1 MRLRLGLLNED
12 IANRSGFS
20 PTLSSRLFTTWIRVL
35 SKILGHALIT
45 WLPQEAVHSN
55 LPGVFIKAGYKKCRV
70 ILDCAEVFIERP
82 KSLINQACTWSE
94 YKHHNTIKFLVGIS
108 PTGYITFLSD
118 CYGGRASDR
127 YIVKDSGF
135 YDLLERE
142 DMVMAD
148 RRFQIHEELLLRFC
162 SLQVPPGARAKSQM
176 TTDECKKT
184 NDIANLRI
192 HVERAI
198 NRIKFFQILKGVIPV
213 TMLHHIDDIVLT
225 CAALSNLKPKLI
237 EKKSN

>member
-12 IANRSGFS
+12 IADRFGIS
-20 PTLSSRLFTTWIRVL
+20 PTLSSRIFTTWIRVR
-35 SKILGHALIT
+35 SKLLGHAPIT

-127 YIVKDSGF
+127 YIAKGSGF

-142 DMVMAD
+142 DMVMDD
-148 RRFQIHEELLLRFC
+148 RGFQIKEELLLRFC
-162 SLQVPPGARAKSQM
+162 RLQVPPGARAKCQM
-176 TTDECKKT
+176 TTDECNKT
-184 NDIANLRI
+184 KDIVCLRI
-192 HVERAI
+192 HVEKAI
-198 NRIKFFQILKGVIPV
+198 NRINFFEYRKGLFLWQCYI
-213 TMLHHIDDIVLT
+213 IVLL
-225 CAALSNLKPKLI
+225 CQI
-237 EKKSN
+237 